1 MIEIKR
7 ITPETAFVF
16 KEARLR
22 ALAESPLA
30 FSSTYARESQF
41 PDEEW
46 RRRAERCSGDGD
58 DAMFMAFEGAT
69 VCGIAGT
76 LKDTENAERAQ
87 LVSMWVDPA
96 YRRAGVGFAL
106 VDAVVA
112 WNRARGLREMVLM
125 VTSVNVGAIAF
136 YERLGFAKT
145 GVTEQYPN
153 DPAIIEY
160 EMLMEIPLFAR

>member
-16 KEARLR
+16 KEVRLR
-22 ALAESPLA
+22 ALAESPTA

-46 RRRAERCSGDGD
+46 RRRAERCSGDGK
-58 DAMFMAFEGAT
+58 DAMFMAFENEA

-76 LKDTENAERAQ
+76 LRDPENAGRAQ

-96 YRRAGVGFAL
+96 HRRAGVGKAL
-106 VDAVVA
+106 IDAVVE
-112 WNRARGLREMVLM
+112 WNSARGVAELAMM
-125 VTSVNVGAIAF
+125 VTDVNVAAIAL

-153 DPAIIEY
+153 DPSILEY
-160 EMLMEIPLFAR
+160 EMTMTLN

>member
-16 KEARLR
+16 KEVRLR
-22 ALAESPLA
+22 ALAESPTA

-46 RRRAERCSGDGD
+46 RRRAERCSGDGK
-58 DAMFMAFEGAT
+58 DAMFMAFENEA

-76 LKDTENAERAQ
+76 LRDPENAGRAQ

-96 YRRAGVGFAL
+96 HRRAGVGKAL
-106 VDAVVA
+106 IDAVVE
-112 WNRARGLREMVLM
+112 WNSARGVAELALM
-125 VTSVNVGAIAF
+125 VTDVNVAAIAF

-153 DPAIIEY
+153 DPSILEY
-160 EMLMEIPLFAR
+160 EMTMTLN

>member
-16 KEARLR
+16 KRVRLR
-22 ALAESPLA
+22 ALAESPTA

-41 PDEEW
+41 ADEEW
-46 RRRAERCSGDGD
+46 RRRAERCSGDGK
-58 DAMFMAFEGAT
+58 DAMFLAFEDY
-69 VCGIAGT
+69 VLCGIAGT
-76 LKDTENAERAQ
+76 LRDMENEGRAQ

-96 YRRAGVGFAL
+96 YRRLGVGKAL
-106 VDAVVA
+106 IDAAVE
-112 WNRARGLREMVLM
+112 WNLARAVSELALM
-125 VTSVNVGAIAF
+125 VTSVNVAAISF

-153 DPAIIEY
+153 DPSIIEY
-160 EMLMEIPLFAR
+160 EMILRLH

>member
-22 ALAESPLA
+22 ALADSPTA

-46 RRRAERCSGDGD
+46 RRRAERCSDDGK
-58 DAMFMAFEGAT
+58 DAMFMAFEGGA

-76 LKDTENAERAQ
+76 LRDTQIAGRAQ

-96 YRRAGVGFAL
+96 YRRAGVGRML
-106 VDAVVA
+106 VHAVVE
-112 WNRARGLREMVLM
+112 WNRDRDVREIVLM
-125 VTSVNVGAIAF
+125 VTDVNEGAIAF
-136 YERLGFAKT
+136 YERLGFVKT
-145 GVTEQYPN
+145 GLTEQYPN
-153 DPAIIEY
+153 DTAIVEH
-160 EMLMEIPLFAR
+160 EMMLRIPLIAG